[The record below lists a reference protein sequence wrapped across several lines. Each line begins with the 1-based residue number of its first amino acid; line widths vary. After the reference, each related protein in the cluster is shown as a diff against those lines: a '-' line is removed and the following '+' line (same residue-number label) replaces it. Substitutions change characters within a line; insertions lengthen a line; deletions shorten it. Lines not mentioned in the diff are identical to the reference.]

1 MLFTEYQLHF
11 YLFIKHD
18 RRKGERN
25 RKRKRERERERE
37 RVGEFLSQSAMEM

>member
-25 RKRKRERERERE
+25 RKRKRERERE
-37 RVGEFLSQSAMEM
+37 